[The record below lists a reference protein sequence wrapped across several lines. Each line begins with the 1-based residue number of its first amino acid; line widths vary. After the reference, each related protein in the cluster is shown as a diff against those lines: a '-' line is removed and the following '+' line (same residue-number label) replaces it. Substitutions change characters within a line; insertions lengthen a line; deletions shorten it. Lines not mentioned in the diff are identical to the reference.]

1 MHEVTIDK
9 LASRLFQEKLS
20 VIKQLDGPTGD
31 FARGIH
37 HLRISGLKIIKMRP
51 SHGDNDDDNNIRV
64 FCTQPD
70 EQFRHVRATLPGII
84 IEVSVS
90 QKWEKIKD
98 KAERLMRKAKGKVAL
113 VINIDYPDHV
123 HSKEATV
130 SVWRSEILQH
140 GLGPDGNQRS
150 WTWSQEVNQEVCLL
164 HINHHSLFIDF

>member
-1 MHEVTIDK
+1 MHALTVDM
-9 LASRLFQEKLS
+9 LAIRLFREKLS

-31 FARGIH
+31 FARGIIP
-37 HLRISGLKIIKMRP
+37 LRSSDLEIIKMRP

-64 FCTQPD
+64 FSTEPD
-70 EQFRHVRATLPGII
+70 EQFSHLRAPFPGII

-90 QKWEKIKD
+90 QRWEQVKD
-98 KAERLMRKAKGKVAL
+98 KAEKLMRKAKGKVAL

-130 SVWRSEILQH
+130 SVWRSKILQH

-150 WTWSQEVNQEVCLL
+150 WSWSQEVNQEVCLL
-164 HINHHSLFIDF
+164 HINHHSLFTDF